1 MTLLIVWLSARP
13 VRGGWRWCRGSLINL
28 YRLSPRLA
36 ALYMVTSIVWVSAT
50 KKFGAMQQNLQ
61 RQVRL

>member
-1 MTLLIVWLSARP
+1 